1 MKKTCLLGWFAA
13 ALMLAACQNTVNT
26 VENADKTMTPN
37 TIADARFVT
46 DGFLKDRL
54 GLQSVTMGKTADGFK
69 RVQLEVIN
77 LRTGVLS
84 QAWSGITGEN
94 PYKIRYRF
102 TWFDEDGMAK
112 ADILALEDE
121 VISTK
126 KETRFYHPSI
136 DYRQF
141 TFKPAK
147 VEPLLKKVIENGERT
162 SPEPDPAVC
171 LRKAR
176 ENLQRQLSYLDS
188 SYKRILNP
196 HIYKVSITDE
206 LKELKLKFIS
216 ERIK

>member
-1 MKKTCLLGWFAA
+1 VKKTYLLGWFAA

-102 TWFDEDGMAK
+102 TWFDEDGMAVNNTVL
-112 ADILALEDE
+112 ADWRDATIIPGETLFLQSVAPTRQCSDFK
-121 VISTK
+121 IS
-126 KETRFYHPSI
+126 
-136 DYRQF
+136 
-141 TFKPAK
+141 
-147 VEPLLKKVIENGERT
+147 
-162 SPEPDPAVC
+162 
-171 LRKAR
+171 
-176 ENLQRQLSYLDS
+176 
-188 SYKRILNP
+188 
-196 HIYKVSITDE
+196 
-206 LKELKLKFIS
+206 LKEAN
-216 ERIK
+216 

>member
-13 ALMLAACQNTVNT
+13 AMMLAACQNTVNT

-84 QAWSGITGEN
+84 QAWSGMTGEN

-102 TWFDEDGMAK
+102 TWFDEDGMAVNNTVL
-112 ADILALEDE
+112 ADWRDATIIPGETLFLQSVAP
-121 VISTK
+121 TK
-126 KETRFYHPSI
+126 NCS
-136 DYRQF
+136 D
-141 TFKPAK
+141 FK
-147 VEPLLKKVIENGERT
+147 I
-162 SPEPDPAVC
+162 C
-171 LRKAR
+171 
-176 ENLQRQLSYLDS
+176 
-188 SYKRILNP
+188 
-196 HIYKVSITDE
+196 
-206 LKELKLKFIS
+206 LKEAN
-216 ERIK
+216 

>member
-1 MKKTCLLGWFAA
+1 MKKICLMGWFAA
-13 ALMLAACQNTVNT
+13 IVMLAACQNSVNT

-102 TWFDEDGMAK
+102 TWFDEDGMAVNNTVL
-112 ADILALEDE
+112 ADWRDATIIPGETLFLQSVAPTKNCSDFK
-121 VISTK
+121 IS
-126 KETRFYHPSI
+126 
-136 DYRQF
+136 
-141 TFKPAK
+141 
-147 VEPLLKKVIENGERT
+147 
-162 SPEPDPAVC
+162 
-171 LRKAR
+171 
-176 ENLQRQLSYLDS
+176 
-188 SYKRILNP
+188 
-196 HIYKVSITDE
+196 
-206 LKELKLKFIS
+206 LKEAN
-216 ERIK
+216 

>member
-54 GLQSVTMGKTADGFK
+54 GLQSVTMGRTADGFK

-84 QAWSGITGEN
+84 QAWSGMTGEN

-102 TWFDEDGMAK
+102 TWFDEDGMAVNNTVL
-112 ADILALEDE
+112 ADWRDATIIPGETLFLQSVAPTKNCSDFK
-121 VISTK
+121 IS
-126 KETRFYHPSI
+126 
-136 DYRQF
+136 
-141 TFKPAK
+141 
-147 VEPLLKKVIENGERT
+147 
-162 SPEPDPAVC
+162 
-171 LRKAR
+171 
-176 ENLQRQLSYLDS
+176 
-188 SYKRILNP
+188 
-196 HIYKVSITDE
+196 
-206 LKELKLKFIS
+206 LKEAN
-216 ERIK
+216 

>member
-1 MKKTCLLGWFAA
+1 MKKTCLLGLFAA
-13 ALMLAACQNTVNT
+13 AMMLAACQDTVNT

-102 TWFDEDGMAK
+102 TWFDEDGMAVNNTVL
-112 ADILALEDE
+112 ADWRDATIIPGETLFLQSVAPTKNCSDFK
-121 VISTK
+121 IS
-126 KETRFYHPSI
+126 
-136 DYRQF
+136 
-141 TFKPAK
+141 
-147 VEPLLKKVIENGERT
+147 
-162 SPEPDPAVC
+162 
-171 LRKAR
+171 
-176 ENLQRQLSYLDS
+176 
-188 SYKRILNP
+188 
-196 HIYKVSITDE
+196 
-206 LKELKLKFIS
+206 LKEAN
-216 ERIK
+216 

>member
-1 MKKTCLLGWFAA
+1 VKKTCLLGWFAA
-13 ALMLAACQNTVNT
+13 AMMLAACQNTVNT

-102 TWFDEDGMAK
+102 TWFDEDGMAVNNTVL
-112 ADILALEDE
+112 ADWRDATIIPGETLFLQSVAPTKNCSDFK
-121 VISTK
+121 IS
-126 KETRFYHPSI
+126 
-136 DYRQF
+136 
-141 TFKPAK
+141 
-147 VEPLLKKVIENGERT
+147 
-162 SPEPDPAVC
+162 
-171 LRKAR
+171 
-176 ENLQRQLSYLDS
+176 
-188 SYKRILNP
+188 
-196 HIYKVSITDE
+196 
-206 LKELKLKFIS
+206 LKEAN
-216 ERIK
+216 

>member
-13 ALMLAACQNTVNT
+13 ALMLAACQDTVNT

-102 TWFDEDGMAK
+102 TWFDEDGMAVNNTVL
-112 ADILALEDE
+112 ADWRDATIIPGETLFLQSVAPTKNCSDFK
-121 VISTK
+121 IS
-126 KETRFYHPSI
+126 
-136 DYRQF
+136 
-141 TFKPAK
+141 
-147 VEPLLKKVIENGERT
+147 
-162 SPEPDPAVC
+162 
-171 LRKAR
+171 
-176 ENLQRQLSYLDS
+176 
-188 SYKRILNP
+188 
-196 HIYKVSITDE
+196 
-206 LKELKLKFIS
+206 LKEAN
-216 ERIK
+216 

>member
-13 ALMLAACQNTVNT
+13 AMMLAACQNTVNT

-37 TIADARFVT
+37 TVADARFVT

-102 TWFDEDGMAK
+102 TWFDEDGMAVNNTVL
-112 ADILALEDE
+112 ADWRDATIIPGETLFLQSVAPTKQCSDFK
-121 VISTK
+121 IS
-126 KETRFYHPSI
+126 
-136 DYRQF
+136 
-141 TFKPAK
+141 
-147 VEPLLKKVIENGERT
+147 
-162 SPEPDPAVC
+162 
-171 LRKAR
+171 
-176 ENLQRQLSYLDS
+176 
-188 SYKRILNP
+188 
-196 HIYKVSITDE
+196 
-206 LKELKLKFIS
+206 LKEAN
-216 ERIK
+216 

>member
-84 QAWSGITGEN
+84 QAWSGMTGEN

-102 TWFDEDGMAK
+102 TWFDEDGMAVNNTVL
-112 ADILALEDE
+112 ADWRDATIIPGETLFLQSVAPTKNCSDFK
-121 VISTK
+121 IS
-126 KETRFYHPSI
+126 
-136 DYRQF
+136 
-141 TFKPAK
+141 
-147 VEPLLKKVIENGERT
+147 
-162 SPEPDPAVC
+162 
-171 LRKAR
+171 
-176 ENLQRQLSYLDS
+176 
-188 SYKRILNP
+188 
-196 HIYKVSITDE
+196 
-206 LKELKLKFIS
+206 LKEAN
-216 ERIK
+216 